1 MRQIFSQTMSVRH
14 RSLEHGETFVSSD
27 SRGKVGEILVNK
39 ILVIIGTRPEAIK
52 MAPLVRRLRSVPELQ
67 TIVCLVAHPYQ
78 LLDQEL
84 AIFGVNVD
92 EDWSRAQRG
101 QGAAETNAV
110 LWVDQV
116 IEKHKPDCVLVHG
129 EATMALASFHRRV
142 PVGFVG
148 AGLRMYELR
157 HPVAGGLARQAADLV
172 ATHYFVSSEVSRKNL
187 LREGVAAE
195 NIFLTD
201 STAIDA
207 LLMVVER
214 IRSNPGLE
222 AELKA
227 AFPFLNPNKRLI
239 LVAGHRRKNH
249 GGGLER
255 VCRALKRLAMR
266 PDVQVVYPV
275 PPDPRVR
282 SVVDEVFDDHPNTV
296 LIEPQDYLH
305 FVYLMQSS
313 YLIITDSEDIQ
324 EEARSLGKP
333 LLVTRDVADCP
344 EIVDAVAI
352 KPVGTDA
359 ERILL
364 ECNMFLDDPAYCRA
378 RSGQRNPY
386 SDGQASQ
393 RIVDAML
400 R

>member
-1 MRQIFSQTMSVRH
+1 M
-14 RSLEHGETFVSSD
+14 
-27 SRGKVGEILVNK
+27 NK
-39 ILVIIGTRPEAIK
+39 ILVVISTRTEAIK
-52 MAPLVRRLRSVPELQ
+52 MAPLVRRLQSVPTLQ
-67 TIVCLVAHPYQ
+67 TIVCLAAQSPQ
-78 LLDQEL
+78 SLGQEL
-84 AIFGVNVD
+84 AIFGVQVD
-92 EDWSRAQRG
+92 EDLSRAQRG
-101 QGAAETNAV
+101 QVAGETDANV
-110 LWVDQV
+110 VSWIDQV
-116 IEKHKPDCVLVHG
+116 IEKHQPDCVLVHD
-129 EATMALASFHRRV
+129 EATMVLSSFHWRV
-142 PVGFVG
+142 PVGFAG

-157 HPVAGGLARQAADLV
+157 HPVAGDTARQAAELV
-172 ATHYFVSSEVSRKNL
+172 ATHYFVSSEISRKNL
-187 LREGVAAE
+187 LQEGVAAE

-227 AFPFLNPNKRLI
+227 AFPFLDPNKRLI
-239 LVAGHRRKNH
+239 LVAGHRRQQQ
-249 GGGLER
+249 GGGLES

-305 FVYLMQSS
+305 FVYLMLSS
-313 YLIITDSEDIQ
+313 YLIITDSENIQ

-333 LLVTRDVADCP
+333 LLVTRDVAECP
-344 EIVDAVAI
+344 EAVDAAAI
-352 KPVGTDA
+352 KLVGTDA

-364 ECNMFLDDPAYCRA
+364 ECNMFLDDPAFCRA
-378 RSGQRNPY
+378 RSSQRTPY